1 MKKIIPFNKPFI
13 SKNSIDYFQKA
24 YESGNH
30 CGNKYWSEKV
40 IKLIRKKYN
49 FGETFLVPSC
59 TAALEMGV
67 MLLGIKPGDE
77 VIMPSYTFSS
87 TANSVLLFGGI
98 PVFCDIDPLTLNID
112 PNKIEKLITK
122 KTKLI
127 IPIDYAG
134 VPCEI
139 KKINKIAKKY
149 SIFVMVDAAQ
159 SFGSKINAYDW
170 SGSQADLVAFSF
182 HETKNL
188 SCGEGG
194 ALVVNNKRFLKRAY
208 LIQEKGTDRRKV
220 LLGMKN
226 KYSWVD
232 YGSSYILSDILA
244 AILYGQI
251 EDQKYIMESRA
262 NITNCYK
269 RISKKYDK
277 FMNSINQKYLKTY
290 NHHAYFFLFRK
301 EIDKINF
308 INNLKNDYS
317 ISAYVGYS
325 PLHSSKMGRKLG
337 YKKKDLPITEKLA
350 KCIVRLPVF
359 TELGNN
365 LENLNYVKEGIQNT
379 LNKIFKL

>member
-13 SKNSIDYFQKA
+13 SNKSKIYMKKA
-24 YESGNH
+24 YDSGNH
-30 CGNKYWSEKV
+30 CGNKYWTEKV
-40 IKLIRKKYN
+40 INLVRKQYD

-67 MLLGIKPGDE
+67 MLVGIKPGDE
-77 VIMPSYTFSS
+77 VIIPSYTFSS
-87 TANSVLLFGGI
+87 TANSVLIFGGI
-98 PVFCDIDPLTLNID
+98 PVFCDINPSTLNID
-112 PNKIEKLITK
+112 PDKIEKLITK

-139 KKINKIAKKY
+139 NKIKKIAKKY
-149 SIFVMVDAAQ
+149 SIPVMVDAAQ
-159 SFGSKINAYDW
+159 SFGSKINSNDW

-208 LIQEKGTDRRKV
+208 LIQEKGTDRKKV
-220 LLGMKN
+220 ILGIKN

-244 AILYGQI
+244 AVLYGQI
-251 EDQKYIMESRA
+251 EDQKYIIKSRS

-269 RISKKYDK
+269 NISKKYDK
-277 FMNSINQKYLKTY
+277 FLNSINQKYLKSY
-290 NHHAYFFLFRK
+290 NHHAYFFLFKK
-301 EIDKINF
+301 EKEKINF
-308 INNLKNDYS
+308 INYLKRDYS
-317 ISAYVGYS
+317 ISAYIGYS
-325 PLHSSKMGRKLG
+325 PLHSSRMGRKLG
-337 YKKKDLPITEKLA
+337 YKKNDLPITEKCA
-350 KCIVRLPVF
+350 KLIVRLPVF

-365 LENLNYVKEGIQNT
+365 LEDLDYVTQAIETT
-379 LNKIFKL
+379 LNKIFNL

>member
-1 MKKIIPFNKPFI
+1 MKK
-13 SKNSIDYFQKA
+13 A
-24 YESGNH
+24 YGMGNH
-30 CGNKYWSEKV
+30 SGNKYWTEKV
-40 IKLIRKKYN
+40 IKLIRTQYN
-49 FGETFLVPSC
+49 LGETFLVPSC
-59 TAALEMGV
+59 TAALEMGA
-67 MLLGIKPGDE
+67 MLVGIKPGDE
-77 VIMPSYTFSS
+77 VIIPSYTFSS

-98 PVFCDIDPLTLNID
+98 PVFCDINPLTLNID

-149 SIFVMVDAAQ
+149 SISVMVDAAQ
-159 SFGSKINAYDW
+159 SFGSKINSDEW

-194 ALVVNNKRFLKRAY
+194 ALVVNNKKFIKRAY
-208 LIQEKGTDRRKV
+208 IVQEKGTDRRKV
-220 LLGMKN
+220 ITGMQN

-244 AILYGQI
+244 AIIYGQI
-251 EDQKYIMESRA
+251 ENQKHIIKCRS

-269 RISKKYDK
+269 KISKKYDK
-277 FMNSINQKYLKTY
+277 FLNSINQKYLKSY
-290 NHHAYFFLFRK
+290 NHHAYFFLFNK
-301 EIDKINF
+301 EKEKINF

-317 ISAYVGYS
+317 ISAYIGYS
-325 PLHSSKMGRKLG
+325 PLHSSKMGKKLG
-337 YKKKDLPITEKLA
+337 YKKNDLPITESCA
-350 KCIVRLPVF
+350 KRIVRLPVF
-359 TELGNN
+359 TDLGCN
-365 LENLNYVKEGIQNT
+365 LEDLNYVNGAIQNT
-379 LNKIFKL
+379 LNKIFNL